1 MAFSRE
7 NMRRV
12 SEILAHRRAEA
23 EHTAERNLKRV
34 YEKNPAVKE
43 IDTAL
48 SKTGLELVRIA
59 LSKTDVR
66 SSLARVKE
74 ENLALQKKRRLLLSE
89 MGLSADYTDVKYTCP
104 VCSDTGYT
112 EKGMCV
118 CMRRLL
124 TEEGFRSSGLGGL
137 IEKQSFA
144 NFSLHFYKDGDLE
157 AVSRALDAAKAFAE
171 DFDKT
176 HASLLF
182 IGGTGLGKTH
192 LSTAIARRAIER
204 GQDVVYET
212 AQNIIADF
220 EYDRFRRGFDEAEK
234 WLTEFDKMDATFRVP
249 LYRGVLEWHR
259 GNKEEAYRILEA
271 LCQQYPDRWNLP
283 DQVADYLARD
293 GRYDE
298 SIQWHRKA
306 LAVAKPPRYVDPIIS
321 IAQILEL
328 QGDFTGAIAAREEEL
343 EMYKTEWNFTEG
355 ETADAVRRDIARLK
369 SRM

>member
-74 ENLALQKKRRLLLSE
+74 DNLALQKKRRLLLSE

-234 WLTEFDKMDATFRVP
+234 CERYFDADLLIMDDLGAELTNQFTVSA
-249 LYRGVLEWHR
+249 LYNIINTRINRGKSMIISTNLDQR
-259 GNKEEAYRILEA
+259 GLFE
-271 LCQQYPDRWNLP
+271 
-283 DQVADYLARD
+283 
-293 GRYDE
+293 RYDE
-298 SIQWHRKA
+298 RITSRLFGEFYPFLFKGKDIRGRK
-306 LAVAKPPRYVDPIIS
+306 
-321 IAQILEL
+321 
-328 QGDFTGAIAAREEEL
+328 
-343 EMYKTEWNFTEG
+343 
-355 ETADAVRRDIARLK
+355 
-369 SRM
+369 